1 MEEKLNKYEQERL
14 LMYAKYKKYRL
25 IGFLTLIVL
34 VGLIFLILAS
44 NIKSKYDSFV
54 KLNVIDGLIK
64 EMYEDA
70 KYEPDSMLNI
80 QYINALG
87 IYQSPDRWFGEDY
100 FSGSYKGIKFAC
112 SEVRLQERR
121 ERTDSKGNTQ
131 VYYVDYF
138 NGRFYSF
145 KFEKSFKERLQI
157 MEKRANGR
165 VSGRLTKFDTES
177 IEFNKKFNTYST
189 DQHYVFY
196 QLTSVIQLNLLQFES
211 IHRGTIQALYD
222 KDTLDI
228 AVNDSKNTLHLSI
241 KTPLVKENL
250 ANVIHDIQMPAAIIN
265 EFNLDSDKFKNL
277 GI

>member
-1 MEEKLNKYEQERL
+1 MGEKLSKYEQERL

-44 NIKSKYDSFV
+44 NIKSKYDSFI
-54 KLNVIDGLIK
+54 KSNVIDGLIK
-64 EMYEDA
+64 EMYADA
-70 KYEPDSMLNI
+70 DYLPNSMINI
-80 QYINALG
+80 QYINSLG

-100 FSGSYKGIKFAC
+100 FSGTYKGISFAC

-121 ERTDSKGNTQ
+121 ERRDSKGNTQ

-145 KFEKSFKERLQI
+145 TFEKEFKERLQI

-196 QLTSVIQLNLLQFES
+196 QLTPVIQLNLLQFES

-222 KDTLDI
+222 KNRLDI
-228 AVNDSKNTLHLSI
+228 AVNDSKNTLHLDL
-241 KTPLVKENL
+241 KTPLVRENL
-250 ANVIHDIQMPAAIIN
+250 ENVIHDIQMPAAIIN

-277 GI
+277 NL